1 MTQALLNNLA
11 NNNQDML
18 SQLKDNKSFMDSKN
32 FLADNQNSFDKSFT
46 NAMNKQTV
54 QQDKNDA
61 PAKSNTTNLEN
72 DQTLGDLKATS
83 QNYLSE
89 FNNLLKEVTQE
100 IQSENSLDLTLGKE
114 IAETIENLAET
125 IDENSDL
132 EVSDTLEG
140 VQTIVDT
147 TINTIVQPVA
157 DVVKQVADKL
167 NSEESVDDELTVT
180 LNGKDLDSFLE
191 DFGVT
196 NLDAEVEIIKPDV
209 KAENIEEGK
218 TLEELVD
225 EDTLRELNI
234 EAVEVDTSTGD
245 SDSSDLMNNQSAEE
259 QGIKAMLHVD
269 ADFSEFKVEQTQ
281 NNVSTQTA
289 KTVDVSSSKILE
301 QIAKQM
307 EGLNSGSKVNIVLNP
322 ESLGKVSVQLINTK
336 EGLSAQFTCATQEA
350 RNLIMKGLDGLKDT
364 LLAQGVSVDNVSV
377 KLSESQEAEYNADWT
392 EQEGSRGGN
401 KEQRGSKEGSKD
413 ERERFEQ
420 MMSFAQDENGNV

>member
-1 MTQALLNNLA
+1 MAQALLNNLA

-32 FLADNQNSFDKSFT
+32 FLADNQSSFDKSFT

-234 EAVEVDTSTGD
+234 EAVEVETSTGD

-289 KTVDVSSSKILE
+289 KTADVSPSKILE
-301 QIAKQM
+301 QITKQM

>member
-32 FLADNQNSFDKSFT
+32 FLADNQSSFDKSFT

>member
-1 MTQALLNNLA
+1 MAQALLNNLA

-32 FLADNQNSFDKSFT
+32 FLADNQSSFDKSFT

-401 KEQRGSKEGSKD
+401 KEQQGSKEGSKD

>member
-54 QQDKNDA
+54 QQNKNDA

-157 DVVKQVADKL
+157 DVVKQVAD
-167 NSEESVDDELTVT
+167 NP
-180 LNGKDLDSFLE
+180 SF
-191 DFGVT
+191 V
-196 NLDAEVEIIKPDV
+196 
-209 KAENIEEGK
+209 
-218 TLEELVD
+218 
-225 EDTLRELNI
+225 
-234 EAVEVDTSTGD
+234 
-245 SDSSDLMNNQSAEE
+245 
-259 QGIKAMLHVD
+259 
-269 ADFSEFKVEQTQ
+269 
-281 NNVSTQTA
+281 
-289 KTVDVSSSKILE
+289 
-301 QIAKQM
+301 
-307 EGLNSGSKVNIVLNP
+307 
-322 ESLGKVSVQLINTK
+322 LIN
-336 EGLSAQFTCATQEA
+336 
-350 RNLIMKGLDGLKDT
+350 
-364 LLAQGVSVDNVSV
+364 
-377 KLSESQEAEYNADWT
+377 
-392 EQEGSRGGN
+392 
-401 KEQRGSKEGSKD
+401 
-413 ERERFEQ
+413 
-420 MMSFAQDENGNV
+420 

>member
-1 MTQALLNNLA
+1 MAQALLNNLA

-32 FLADNQNSFDKSFT
+32 FLADNQSSFDKSFT

-234 EAVEVDTSTGD
+234 EAVEVETSTGD

-392 EQEGSRGGN
+392 EQEGSKGGN

>member
-1 MTQALLNNLA
+1 MAQALLNNLA

-32 FLADNQNSFDKSFT
+32 FLADNQSSFDKSFT